1 MPIQN
6 KNKIGKSDV
15 LDGRRGARGRRL
27 PGITKYKYKIK
38 LIQIQI
44 QNNTHKNLKQDQMA

>member
-6 KNKIGKSDV
+6 ENKIGKSDV
-15 LDGRRGARGRRL
+15 LDGRRGAWGRRL
-27 PGITKYKYKIK
+27 PGSTKYKYKIK

-44 QNNTHKNLKQDQMA
+44 QNNTQEN